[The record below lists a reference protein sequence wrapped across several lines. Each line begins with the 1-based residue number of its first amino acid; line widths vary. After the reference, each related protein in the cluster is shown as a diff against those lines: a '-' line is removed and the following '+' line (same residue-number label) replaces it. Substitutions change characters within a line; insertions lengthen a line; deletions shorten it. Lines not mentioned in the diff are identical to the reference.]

1 MSGFRHLA
9 DTVLHEGHIIT
20 LNRSTF
26 VAPDG
31 TEFEREIIRH
41 PGAVSVVPLLGN
53 GDVVLVRQY
62 RAAIDQLVLEIP
74 AGKRDV
80 ADEPT
85 EETAQRELIEE
96 VGYSAGRLDLLV
108 KFHNSV
114 GFSNEFSYVYLG
126 QDLTPKPMDRQGVEE
141 SFMELVTVPLA
152 DTAAMIARGE
162 ITDAK
167 TVIGLTMALAQL
179 RES

>member
-1 MSGFRHLA
+1 MSGFRHLH
-9 DTVLHEGHIIT
+9 DEVLHEGHIIT

-31 TEFEREIIRH
+31 TEFDREVIRH
-41 PGAVSVVPLLGN
+41 PGAVSVVPLLDN

-62 RAAIDQLVLEIP
+62 RAAVDLLMLEIP

-96 VGYSAGRLDLLV
+96 VGYRAGRLDLLV
-108 KFHNSV
+108 RFHNSV

-126 QDLTPKPMDRQGVEE
+126 QDLTPEPMDRQGIEE
-141 SFMELVTVPLA
+141 SFMELVTIPLK
-152 DTAAMIARGE
+152 DTPGMIAKGE

-167 TVIGLTMALAQL
+167 TVIGLAMALAQL
-179 RES
+179 NGS